1 MVEASKKSNA
11 VIETKLQT
19 ALKFKEEGNV
29 FYKSKDF
36 KKAMRKYHNA
46 ILYMKGI
53 DNDLHGTPE
62 FLKTSSVNPD
72 SEKKIDDEL
81 EDKCIEANISIY
93 NNLGK
98 NPFTLESFFPEKM
111 RSESQNFPRC
121 VMFMLCGKIL

>member
-19 ALKFKEEGNV
+19 ALKFKEEGNAL
-29 FYKSKDF
+29 YKSKDF

-46 ILYMKGI
+46 ILYLKGI

-98 NPFTLESFFPEKM
+98 KSLYFL
-111 RSESQNFPRC
+111 
-121 VMFMLCGKIL
+121 L

>member
-1 MVEASKKSNA
+1 
-11 VIETKLQT
+11 
-19 ALKFKEEGNV
+19 
-29 FYKSKDF
+29 
-36 KKAMRKYHNA
+36 MRKYHNA

-98 NPFTLESFFPEKM
+98 NSLTLYI
-111 RSESQNFPRC
+111 
-121 VMFMLCGKIL
+121 LIKIPTFSYRIAVAPWVFILQKKSVRHALI

>member
-11 VIETKLQT
+11 AIETKLQT

-29 FYKSKDF
+29 LYKSKDF

-98 NPFTLESFFPEKM
+98 NPFTLESFFPEK
-111 RSESQNFPRC
+111 NA
-121 VMFMLCGKIL
+121 K